1 MKRSTV
7 LWVAL
12 AAAAVVALFAFW
24 PRQPAP
30 APRWHA
36 KKVILITIDA
46 LRRDRLGCYGYKE
59 RKTTPALDAWC
70 PRAVVFDYAVAPAP
84 WTIPSLG
91 ALFTGHYPIEIG
103 AYTNQGGISPDFATL
118 PELFQ
123 RQGFVTAS
131 FNTHA
136 LLVLDEPGFRR
147 GFDSVSPE
155 QVQPQEE
162 GEHKMPFVK
171 VEPLLMDWLDQHA
184 NDDRFF
190 VWVHDMDTH
199 QPPTVGNPYLDDPDW
214 SEYDAEVHWVD
225 AAFGRILVKL
235 QALGIWDDALIIFSA
250 DHGEAFDEHGI
261 LGHQNVMYDEV
272 LRIPLLL
279 RYPTMG
285 APKRIDEPVDHLDLF
300 STIVELAGL
309 DLPNGTKGESLVPLI
324 EGERRFKK
332 RPFLYESR
340 YHYEGGYHEL
350 AVRDRWWKV
359 LATVKDLATGPRD
372 ERLAPTFDMFAT
384 NTRLELY
391 HRLFDP
397 TEETDLY
404 DTYPNLVEQFQHAL
418 AEWQRA
424 ATPPRRMAPELDE
437 AGKEALRALG
447 YGDADEEK

>member
-1 MKRSTV
+1 MKRSVV
-7 LWVAL
+7 LLAAL
-12 AAAAVVALFAFW
+12 AAAVVAIFTLRQ
-24 PRQPAP
+24 RQPAA
-30 APRWHA
+30 APHWQA

-59 RKTTPALDAWC
+59 RQTTPSLDTWC
-70 PRAVVFDYAVAPAP
+70 PRATVFDYAVAPAP
-84 WTIPSLG
+84 WTVPSLG
-91 ALFTGHYPIEIG
+91 ALFTGRYPIEIG
-103 AYTNQGGISPDFATL
+103 AYTNEGGISPDFATL

-123 RQGFVTAS
+123 RKGFLTAS
-131 FNTHA
+131 FSTHA

-147 GFDSVSPE
+147 GFDSVSPDKIE
-155 QVQPQEE
+155 PQEE
-162 GEHKMPFVK
+162 GEHKMPFTK
-171 VEPLLMDWLDQHA
+171 VEPLLMDWLDEHA
-184 NDDRFF
+184 DDDRFF

-214 SEYDAEVHWVD
+214 PEYDAEVHWVD

-235 QALGIWDDALIIFSA
+235 QALGIWDDALIIFTA

-279 RYPTMG
+279 QYPGMG

-300 STIVELAGL
+300 ATIADLAGL

-324 EGERRFKK
+324 EGKERRKK
-332 RPFLYESR
+332 RPYLFEAR
-340 YHYEGGYHEL
+340 YHYEEGYHEL

-359 LATVKDLATGPRD
+359 LATVKDLGTGPRD
-372 ERLAPTFDMFAT
+372 ERQAPTFDIFAA

-404 DTYPNLVEQFQHAL
+404 DTYPKLVELYQHAL
-418 AEWQRA
+418 AQWQNESK
-424 ATPPRRMAPELDE
+424 PPSRMAPELDE

-447 YGDADEEK
+447 YGDADEK